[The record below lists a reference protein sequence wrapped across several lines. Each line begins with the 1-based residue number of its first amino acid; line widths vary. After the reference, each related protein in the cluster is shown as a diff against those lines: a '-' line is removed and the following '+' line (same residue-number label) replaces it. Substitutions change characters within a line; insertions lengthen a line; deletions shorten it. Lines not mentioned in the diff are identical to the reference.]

1 MNVGR
6 VNADLILTKGGRGN
20 TSPGSALE
28 PAELKRTRLLP
39 GLGPPA
45 VSVSTSPPC
54 PSASVHHALDVSCFP
69 STPYSEIFEKSQ
81 QMWFYLC
88 VSLLF
93 KLGRK
98 AKF

>member
-28 PAELKRTRLLP
+28 PPELDRTRLLP
-39 GLGPPA
+39 GPDRPA
-45 VSVSTSPPC
+45 IRMPTSPPC
-54 PSASVHHALDVSCFP
+54 LSAPVRHALDVSCFP